1 VVFIA
6 STPQLAVGQKATAFC
21 RRVHRTVRCTTGHL
35 LCSVRCTP
43 RQPTVGACSSR
54 PLDPTVAVCPW
65 HTGQSGAHQTVR
77 CYSQRAPVCGLSAQT
92 VRCHT
97 GQSGAHRTVR
107 CYSQRAPVCGLS
119 AQTVRCLTGQSG
131 AHRTPMSGAPPGR
144 WLTAL
149 ILDFFTD
156 FVGLLCS

>member
-6 STPQLAVGQKATAFC
+6 STPKLAVGQKAAAFC

-65 HTGQSGAHQTVR
+65 HTGQSGAH
-77 CYSQRAPVCGLSAQT
+77 
-92 VRCHT
+92 
-97 GQSGAHRTVR
+97 RTVR
-107 CYSQRAPVCGLS
+107 CYSQRASVRGLS
-119 AQTVRCLTGQSG
+119 AQTVRCLTGQSC
-131 AHRTPMSGAPPGR
+131 TPDINVRCTTRR
-144 WLTAL
+144 WLTARFL
-149 ILDFFTD
+149 DSFADFFGLLL
-156 FVGLLCS
+156 FLSIGLLCIFYVFF